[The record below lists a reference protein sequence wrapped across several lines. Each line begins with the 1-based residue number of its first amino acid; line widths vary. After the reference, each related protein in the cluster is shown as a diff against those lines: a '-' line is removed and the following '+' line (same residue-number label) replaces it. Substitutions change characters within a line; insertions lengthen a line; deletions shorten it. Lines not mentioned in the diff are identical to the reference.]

1 MKVFLVALCFI
12 LFFPLLG
19 ASFDEKMAR
28 KVFESKCSIC
38 HPIEWALE
46 RKKTKNGWK
55 ETVDR
60 MRKKTAGNLISEEDS
75 VIIVEYL
82 YKIRGK

>member
-19 ASFDEKMAR
+19 ASFDEKMDR